1 MKWNFNNINDS
12 RFNIAVFT
20 LAVVRLPLHKMVA
33 FHSQQ
38 PYYKQ
43 EHELSP
49 HDLDRLFA
57 SGTLMLVDWLVGE
70 LWVVLHLVVLT
81 AGSFVLF

>member
-1 MKWNFNNINDS
+1 MIVVS
-12 RFNIAVFT
+12 TLTVFT
-20 LAVVRLPLHKMVA
+20 SVVVPLPLHKMVA

-38 PYYKQ
+38 RYYKQ

-49 HDLDRLFA
+49 RVLDRLSA
-57 SGTLMLVDWLVGE
+57 SGTLMLVDWLAGG

-81 AGSFVLF
+81 AGLFVLF